1 MVDGDLGLYQLI
13 DGWFSVVTHSWNSQ
27 PSSKNEKVKSDA
39 ALRMKSEPAASRTS
53 PSYGMVRLKDVTIGE
68 AGQAAEGL
76 KSAHMEPLL
85 GACVVKSD
93 ALSSNV

>member
-1 MVDGDLGLYQLI
+1 M
-13 DGWFSVVTHSWNSQ
+13 
-27 PSSKNEKVKSDA
+27 KSDA
-39 ALRMKSEPAASRTS
+39 ALRMKSAASRTS

-85 GACVVKSD
+85 GACVVKID

>member
-1 MVDGDLGLYQLI
+1 
-13 DGWFSVVTHSWNSQ
+13 
-27 PSSKNEKVKSDA
+27 
-39 ALRMKSEPAASRTS
+39 MKSEPAASRTS